1 MRLIKL
7 GIISVIVL
15 FVVASFISILLPSK
29 VIVSRAVDVN
39 VPADTVWQQVNSLTA
54 WKNWLEGMNDKSV
67 KLYTADSGILGN
79 TMVKLTVNPEKKQI
93 SSTWQSNNDGTIQ
106 NSSLQVIGIA
116 KQPKCIVQW
125 QFIQTTSWLPWQRF
139 SSLMNDKIMGVML
152 ETNLNRLKALVEK
165 TPMPES

>member
-7 GIISVIVL
+7 GVISIIVL
-15 FVVASFISILLPSK
+15 FIVASFISVLLPSQ

-39 VPADTVWQQVNSLTA
+39 IPADSVWQQVNAIPA

-67 KLYTADSGILGN
+67 IIYTADSAILGN
-79 TMVKLTVNPEKKQI
+79 TIVKINANPNKKQL

-116 KQPKCIVQW
+116 KQPKCVVQW

-152 ETNLNRLKALVEK
+152 ETNLNRLKAFVEK
-165 TPMPES
+165 TPMPEN